1 MALKHKLLLA
11 TTMLG
16 GLTVFAPSVTLAQ
29 TAAATPTAENTAVE
43 EIVVTGSR
51 IRRDTFSSPVAMSV
65 IGGEQIRE
73 SGNTSIAE
81 TLLEVPMINANT
93 NAQNSSSSLYLAGQ
107 ARADIRGLGS
117 TRTLVLMDG
126 RRIVNSDASS
136 PGVDLNL
143 IPSMMVERIETIAGG
158 ASAVY
163 GSEAIAGV
171 VNVLM
176 KKKYEGIELDAQV
189 GVSGQD
195 DGRERRLSFLA
206 GHSFLDGRLN
216 VLVGGEAAHSDPIYQ
231 KDRDWAFPGIRR
243 NTLVS
248 PQTILPATRSN
259 TAPTATFQLVGGALG
274 TAKSVTL
281 DYRDPTKVVA
291 LSAPCSTPTVQPTC
305 QDESLIY
312 SAIYNALQGE
322 TDRKTFRTYV
332 DYQVTDNVKAFVDVS
347 YAKVKG
353 FGIFQPAFS
362 SAAGGGTMPV
372 TLKGDNAYLN
382 GTDATATALRAAW
395 TGAGKA
401 LTSTATANVGKFWVE
416 FGGRNVATDR
426 DTTRVVGGM
435 EGKFNTLNRDFHW
448 DWYAQYGETNGKT
461 TSFNVPIVARVQQAT
476 DAVLLNG
483 QIVCRDAT
491 ARANGCQPWDL
502 VHGPSAAA
510 VAWTNAQSTSDQKV
524 KQTVLSG
531 NLTTDLFT
539 LPAGPV
545 GVAVGA
551 EYRKEESQF
560 SQDALGASGALF
572 FNSIGN
578 RGGKYD
584 VREAYGEARIPLLK
598 DLFLAKD
605 LSLEFAGRLADY
617 STIGHTKQYEM
628 RAEWA
633 PVRDIRFRANQGSAV
648 RAPNIVE
655 LFAPQSVNFTTAAI
669 DPCDKDSY
677 AGANAAQKAARN
689 VTCAA
694 AIPGWNSSTF
704 VSNIGTGRPS
714 LQLLQGGNPQLGP
727 ETAKTYQLGVVV
739 QPRWVPR
746 LSVSLDFFKYNIAD
760 QVGTIPINTLFQ
772 QLCYDSTAAYAS
784 NPYCA
789 LIQRD
794 PTGTNGGAVVGGV
807 KQVVL
812 TNQNVAKIK
821 VEGWDGS
828 AEYGFNL
835 EDLVKRDLGSLAFRI
850 DGTWMYRW
858 ALQGLPGQTY
868 TQLANNISNATPR
881 WKAQGSV
888 QWTYKKFSAGW
899 TTHFIGSMAS
909 TTAFTPSQL
918 DPYYT
923 GDYFMHDVRAKYE
936 VDDKLVIRG
945 GIQNVTDKHPPYL
958 PETLTGT
965 GTGSSSYDNRGRFYY
980 VGVTMRY

>member
-16 GLTVFAPSVTLAQ
+16 GLTVFAPTVTLAQ
-29 TAAATPTAENTAVE
+29 SAPAAAADNTAVE

-51 IRRDTFSSPVAMSV
+51 IRRDTFNSPVAMSV
-65 IGGEQIRE
+65 ISGEQIRD

-81 TLLEVPMINANT
+81 TLLDVPVINANT
-93 NAQNSSSSLYLAGQ
+93 NAQNSSSSLYLSGQ
-107 ARADIRGLGS
+107 ARADIRGLGAS
-117 TRTLVLMDG
+117 RTLVLMDG
-126 RRIVNSDASS
+126 RRIVFSDASS
-136 PGVDLNL
+136 PAVDLNL
-143 IPSMMVERIETIAGG
+143 IPSMMVERIETVAGG

-176 KKKYEGIELDAQV
+176 KKKYEGIEFDAQV
-189 GVSGQD
+189 GVSAEG

-206 GHSFLDGRLN
+206 GHGFLDGRLN
-216 VLVGGEAAHSDPIYQ
+216 VLAGGEVSHSDPVMQ

-243 NTLVS
+243 NTLAS
-248 PQTILPATRSN
+248 PQTIIPNSRSN
-259 TAPTATFQLVGGALG
+259 TAPTATFQLIGGALG
-274 TAKSVTL
+274 TARSVTL
-281 DYRDPTKVVA
+281 DYRDPTKVVR
-291 LSAPCSTPTVQPTC
+291 LSAPCSTATVQPTC
-305 QDESLIY
+305 QDEALIY
-312 SAIYNALQGE
+312 SGIYNALQGE

-332 DYQVTDNVKAFVDVS
+332 DYEVTDNVKAFVDVS

-353 FGIFQPAFS
+353 FGIFQPPFS
-362 SAAGGGTMPV
+362 SAVGGGTMPV
-372 TLKGDNAYLN
+372 TLKGDNAYLA
-382 GTDATATALRAAW
+382 GTDATASALRAEWLA
-395 TGAGKA
+395 AGKA
-401 LTSTATANVGKFWVE
+401 LTSTSTAQVGKFWVE

-426 DTTRVVGGM
+426 DTTRLVGGM
-435 EGKFNTLNRDFHW
+435 EGKFGALNRDFHW
-448 DWYAQYGETNGKT
+448 DWYAQYGETKGST
-461 TSFNVPIVARVQQAT
+461 TSFNVPQVARVQQAT

-502 VHGPSAAA
+502 IHGGSAAA
-510 VAWTNAQSTSDQKV
+510 VAWTNAQSTTDQKV

-531 NLTTDLFT
+531 NITTDLFK

-545 GVAVGA
+545 GVAAGL
-551 EYRKEESQF
+551 EYRKEESSF
-560 SQDALGASGALF
+560 VQDALGASGALF
-572 FNSIGN
+572 FNAIGT
-578 RGGKYD
+578 RAGKYD
-584 VREAYGEARIPLLK
+584 VREAYGEIRVPLLK
-598 DLFLAKD
+598 DVILAD
-605 LSLEFAGRLADY
+605 ELSLEFAGRLADY

-633 PVRDIRFRANQGSAV
+633 PVRDVRFRASQGSAV

-655 LFAPQSVNFTTAAI
+655 LYSPQSVNFTTSAI

-677 AGANAAQKAARN
+677 AVASAAQKTARN
-689 VTCAA
+689 ATCAA
-694 AIPGWNSSTF
+694 AIPGWNASTF
-704 VSNIGTGRPS
+704 VSNIGTGRSS

-746 LSVSLDFFKYNIAD
+746 LSLSLDFFKYNIAD

-772 QLCYDSTAAYAS
+772 SLCYDSTQAYAS
-784 NPYCA
+784 NSFCS
-789 LIQRD
+789 LIVRD
-794 PTGTNGGAVVGGV
+794 PTGTNGGGVVGGV

-821 VEGWDGS
+821 VEGWDAS
-828 AEYGFNL
+828 AEYGLNL
-835 EDLVKRDLGSLAFRI
+835 EDLVKHDLGSLAFRV
-850 DGTWMYRW
+850 DATWMYRW
-858 ALQGLPGQTY
+858 ALQGLPGQAY
-868 TQLANNISNATPR
+868 TQLANNVSNATPE

-888 QWTYKKFSAGW
+888 QWNYNKLSVGW
-899 TTHFIGSMAS
+899 TTHYIGSMAS

-923 GDYFMHDVRAKYE
+923 GDYFSHDVRVKYE
-936 VDDKLVIRG
+936 IDDKLNIRG